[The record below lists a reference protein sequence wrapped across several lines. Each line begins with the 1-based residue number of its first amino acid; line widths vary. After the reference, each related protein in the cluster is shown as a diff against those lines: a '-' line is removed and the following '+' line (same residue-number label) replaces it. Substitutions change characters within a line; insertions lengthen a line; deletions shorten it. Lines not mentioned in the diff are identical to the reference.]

1 AGLQHLRG
9 QDNLTRHA
17 DAVAAVA
24 LACPG
29 CRAPMTPVELDRVPL
44 GALTVDL
51 CAPCQALWFDA
62 MESLQLSPAGTLILF
77 RAIHE
82 AGSARGVQSAA
93 RLPCPRCETPLDLTQ
108 DIQRSTRF
116 NYYRCRRGHGRFTP
130 FAQFLRE
137 KNFIKPVSAA
147 ELARLKALVRVVQ
160 CSSCGAPVDIEH
172 DAACRYCRAPVAILD
187 TQAVARTLRELDQA
201 AAQRAAVSNPGAAA
215 AAVIESAR
223 FERAMA
229 DESRHANLALGIDV
243 VGVGLAML
251 SALVSR

>member
-1 AGLQHLRG
+1 MSA
-9 QDNLTRHA
+9 
-17 DAVAAVA
+17 
-24 LACPG
+24 
-29 CRAPMTPVELDRVPL
+29 VELDRVPL

-51 CAPCQALWFDA
+51 CAHCHALWFDA

-82 AGSARGVQSAA
+82 AGSAPVAQTLA
-93 RLPCPRCETPLDLTQ
+93 RLQCPRCETPLDLTQ
-108 DIQRSTRF
+108 DVQRSTRF
-116 NYYRCRRGHGRFTP
+116 SYHRCRRGHGRYTP
-130 FAQFLRE
+130 FVQFLRE
-137 KNFIKPVSAA
+137 KNFIRPVSPA
-147 ELARLKALVRVVQ
+147 ELARLKSLVRVIQ
-160 CSSCGAPVDIEH
+160 CSSCGAPVDLEH

-187 TQAVARTLRELDQA
+187 TEAVARTLRELDQA

-229 DESRHANLALGIDV
+229 AESRHADLALGVDV

-251 SALVSR
+251 SALVTR